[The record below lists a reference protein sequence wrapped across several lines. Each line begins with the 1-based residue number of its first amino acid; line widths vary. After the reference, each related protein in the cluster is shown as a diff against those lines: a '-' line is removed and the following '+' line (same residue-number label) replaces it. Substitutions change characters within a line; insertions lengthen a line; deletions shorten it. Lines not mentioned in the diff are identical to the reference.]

1 MARTDDE
8 DTSWPRQLLLSVA
21 ALLAVA
27 LVIGGVISVVALAAA
42 KVSGIESSQPQATSS
57 PRLIIPSGEPTTSP
71 EALPDPQG
79 SKRSSSAAPSP
90 SPSATPHKRVRKI
103 TLEASP
109 KQVSANGRIDLFG
122 TYRAGSG
129 RQLQVQRFEGGSW
142 VDFPVSAS
150 VNGGSFH
157 TYIFSGR
164 VGPNRFRVQDPD
176 TGLASN
182 AVRVTI
188 G

>member
-71 EALPDPQG
+71 EAFPDPQG
-79 SKRSSSAAPSP
+79 SKGSSSSSSAAPSP
-90 SPSATPHKRVRKI
+90 SPSATPHK
-103 TLEASP
+103 
-109 KQVSANGRIDLFG
+109 
-122 TYRAGSG
+122 
-129 RQLQVQRFEGGSW
+129 
-142 VDFPVSAS
+142 
-150 VNGGSFH
+150 
-157 TYIFSGR
+157 
-164 VGPNRFRVQDPD
+164 
-176 TGLASN
+176 
-182 AVRVTI
+182 
-188 G
+188 